1 MDIIKKFMFAL
12 FRIFISNAE
21 LTDLLLFSSNKN
33 FSDALIKANIIA
45 TQLVINFVIME
56 FSTVSTRSVISMV
69 WALNTT
75 ITHLIQ
81 NTGMG

>member
-1 MDIIKKFMFAL
+1 MRYFESLSVTLSQQIYYCFQIIK
-12 FRIFISNAE
+12 I
-21 LTDLLLFSSNKN
+21 

-69 WALNTT
+69 RALNTT